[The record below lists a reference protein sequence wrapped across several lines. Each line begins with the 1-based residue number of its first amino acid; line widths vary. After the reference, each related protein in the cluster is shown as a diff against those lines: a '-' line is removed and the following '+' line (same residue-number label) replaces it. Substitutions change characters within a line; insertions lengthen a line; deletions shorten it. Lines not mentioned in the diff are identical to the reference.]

1 MVPVSY
7 FQFESSLHDLVD
19 LRFFV
24 GYGLELSRIV
34 SLIIYHLKRR
44 YLCKTEAELKEA
56 WAPVDLG
63 YGRRIPEDMLVV
75 TIVLCYSVI
84 APVIIP
90 FGVIYFGLGW
100 LVLRNQWEE
109 HHSAILPLSCRPGLM
124 IQRIKTTICANALA
138 LILEECKILN
148 STYANYRLVVELHP
162 TTKGDDG
169 SIIVQGIPYHYGRA
183 DPTVIRPSK
192 FTFHP
197 LHPYVARN
205 STDFS
210 NPRLLRL
217 LVLKETPNMELIF
230 RSFIPPSLSANKSDD
245 DHFEDALYHVSRSGS
260 FA

>member
-34 SLIIYHLKRR
+34 PLIIYHLKRR

-90 FGVIYFGLGW
+90 FGVMYFGLGW
-100 LVLRNQWEE
+100 LVLRNQALKVYVPSNESYGRMWP
-109 HHSAILPLSCRPGLM
+109 HIHTRIL
-124 IQRIKTTICANALA
+124 AA
-138 LILEECKILN
+138 LIIYQVTMIGYFIAKEYRSTPVLIPLPILSFIFASICSKKFYRYFQFTALE
-148 STYANYRLVVELHP
+148 
-162 TTKGDDG
+162 
-169 SIIVQGIPYHYGRA
+169 
-183 DPTVIRPSK
+183 
-192 FTFHP
+192 
-197 LHPYVARN
+197 VACRE
-205 STDFS
+205 
-210 NPRLLRL
+210 
-217 LVLKETPNMELIF
+217 LKETPNMELIF
-230 RSFIPPSLSANKSDD
+230 RSFIPPSLSADKSDD
-245 DHFEDALYHVSRSGS
+245 DHFEDALSHVSRSGS